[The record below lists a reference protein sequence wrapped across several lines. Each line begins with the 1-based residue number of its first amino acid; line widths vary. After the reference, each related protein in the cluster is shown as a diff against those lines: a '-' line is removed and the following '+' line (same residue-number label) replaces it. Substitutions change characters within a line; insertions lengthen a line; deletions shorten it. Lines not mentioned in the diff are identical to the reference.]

1 MLTGFMVLL
10 HAIEKV
16 DMVKTSEQLAEL
28 LPQWAKGQITLKEI
42 KGYAD
47 SELFAIARIGYFFLM
62 QGRNEEARILF
73 EGLVAVDPHN
83 DYYYRALGVI
93 FQKIGDSERALRQYS
108 YAIRIN
114 PPSPHAYVNRAEI
127 YLSLEQHAEAEQDLR
142 QALDHISPQ
151 DQQLSQ
157 KAWALY
163 RVVAATKKL
172 AKNN

>member
-1 MLTGFMVLL
+1 
-10 HAIEKV
+10 
-16 DMVKTSEQLAEL
+16 MVKTSEQLAEL

-42 KGYAD
+42 KGYTEG
-47 SELFAIARIGYFFLM
+47 ELFAIARIGYFFLM

-93 FQKIGDSERALRQYS
+93 FQKIGDHERALRQFS

-114 PPSPHAYVNRAEI
+114 RASPYAYMNRAEI
-127 YLSLEQHAEAEQDLR
+127 YLSLEQYAEAEQDLR
-142 QALDHISPQ
+142 QALEHILPQ
-151 DQQLSQ
+151 QQQLSQ

-163 RVVAATKKL
+163 RVVASLKKSL
-172 AKNN
+172 DKND

>member
-1 MLTGFMVLL
+1 MINTP
-10 HAIEKV
+10 
-16 DMVKTSEQLAEL
+16 EQLAEL
-28 LPQWAKGQITLKEI
+28 LPQWAKGQVTLKEI
-42 KGYAD
+42 KGYTD

-93 FQKIGDSERALRQYS
+93 FQKIGDNERALRQFS

-114 PPSPHAYVNRAEI
+114 PSSPHAYVNRAEI

-142 QALDHISPQ
+142 QALEHSSHQ

-163 RVVAATKKL
+163 QVVASR
-172 AKNN
+172 KNLGKTAANP